1 MEVEEFIKAPT
12 LEALEDARKSEL
24 IAVAK
29 RVNLAKVKS
38 TMRREEIHRAIVEH
52 YVSKGVFP
60 QGELGVVSIEKP
72 AGDAVQVQLEKL
84 RLEHEFRVRQ
94 LEHEEKQL
102 ERQERELER
111 REKERELERRE
122 REKEVERQERE
133 RQLEREERERDRQL
147 EREEKQREREFELEK
162 LKIRA
167 EQGLVPNQGGGF
179 RATQEVR
186 LVPPFDDT
194 DVDRYFLHFEK
205 VAISQDWPRDKWV
218 VLLQSVL
225 KGKAQEAYSALSAE
239 DAQRYEVMKEAILR
253 IYELVP
259 EAYRQRFR
267 NARKRWDRTYLEFAR
282 EMQTYCERW
291 CASKGVE
298 GDYDRLLQLIL
309 IEQFKGCVPEGMR
322 PYLDEKEAATL
333 AATAKLADEY
343 ALTHKMKFAPSKG
356 YQKGSQDG
364 GESPPEKSESKPGTS
379 EKDKVDREQS
389 GRKSPG
395 VVCYNCG
402 KVGHFASRCFAPRKE
417 TGKGKAEI
425 LNGCIELLSE
435 PLGKDR
441 SEKVQEG
448 RERFISAGLVSVKE
462 GLKPVPVRI
471 WRDTGA
477 CQSLILKSVLEFS
490 SETQTGEVEVKGVGE
505 GTESVPLH
513 QIHLQSNLVSGLVT
527 IGVRSELPMKDV
539 EVLLGNDIAG
549 GIVFPVVRL
558 TGQPASME
566 APPAMVNLAETFLP
580 TFYETGCSEI
590 RGSEGAGTDVAV
602 ARKEFV
608 QTQERD
614 EGLMVFAETALSD
627 TALTSYCADEEVLR
641 KKGKSSTAS
650 ADEEWGVVQKSYG
663 DEVFNMAHEVPPGG
677 HLAVLEE
684 TVGGI
689 MKEIYRLPR
698 GKNVIDHDRRELR
711 RSPAFDMLTNLV
723 GVSVEINEARGPL
736 IREKNHFEKIRMG
749 SVRWEKA
756 IVLAR
761 STDKV
766 SPLIPEQSKSLEG
779 VIKRLA
785 PMCLIVPRKCKELG
799 RWVIVV
805 TIGQPSKQHPYF
817 SSNSVTKGLMNT
829 EVCIGNLTRLSE
841 ASLIVNLEKN
851 EFGHTRVTYLGIVVT
866 QGQLAVMQATVQAI
880 ADHPTPT
887 DKRALR
893 RLLEMVG
900 YCRKFCNNSA
910 VNTRPP
916 PTSPCERKLSRNGTT
931 LVIVVRD
938 KTK

>member
-1 MEVEEFIKAPT
+1 METEEFIKAPT

-24 IAVAK
+24 VAVAK
-29 RVNLAKVKS
+29 RLNLAKVKS

-52 YVSKGVFP
+52 YVSKGMFP

-94 LEHEEKQL
+94 LEHKEKQ
-102 ERQERELER
+102 
-111 REKERELERRE
+111 
-122 REKEVERQERE
+122 RE
-133 RQLEREERERDRQL
+133 RQLEREEKERDRQL
-147 EREEKQREREFELEK
+147 EREEKERQWEREERGKQREREFELEK

-225 KGKAQEAYSALSAE
+225 KGKAQQAYSALSAE
-239 DAQRYEVMKEAILR
+239 DAQKYEVVKEAILR

-259 EAYRQRFR
+259 EAYQQRFR

-448 RERFISAGLVSVKE
+448 RERFTSAGLVSVKE
-462 GLKPVPVRI
+462 RLKPVPVRI

-558 TGQPASME
+558 TGQPASIE
-566 APPAMVNLAETFLP
+566 APPMDSQVHHGAAVVNLAVVVNLAETFLP
-580 TFYETGCSEI
+580 TLYETRCSET

-627 TALTSYCADEEVLR
+627 TALTRELVGYCAEEEVL
-641 KKGKSSTAS
+641 KGKSSTVP

-677 HLAVLEE
+677 HFAVLEE

-736 IREKNHFEKIRMG
+736 IRGKNHFEKIRMG
-749 SVRWEKA
+749 SIKWEKV

-766 SPLIPEQSKSLEG
+766 SLLIPEQSESLEE

-785 PMCLIVPRKCKELG
+785 PVCLIVPRKCKELG
-799 RWVIVV
+799 RWVMSV
-805 TIGQPSKQHPYF
+805 TIGQPSKEHSYIM
-817 SSNSVTKGLMNT
+817 SNSVTKGLMNT
-829 EVCIGNLTRLSE
+829 EVCIGNLIRLSE

-866 QGQLAVMQATVQAI
+866 
-880 ADHPTPT
+880 
-887 DKRALR
+887 RAAGSDASYSA
-893 RLLEMVG
+893 G
-900 YCRKFCNNSA
+900 YR
-910 VNTRPP
+910 
-916 PTSPCERKLSRNGTT
+916 
-931 LVIVVRD
+931 
-938 KTK
+938 

>member
-1 MEVEEFIKAPT
+1 MEAEEFIKAPT

-29 RVNLAKVKS
+29 RLNLAKVKA

-72 AGDAVQVQLEKL
+72 AGDVVQVQLEKL

-94 LEHEEKQL
+94 LEHEEKEREL
-102 ERQERELER
+102 ERQERD
-111 REKERELERRE
+111 
-122 REKEVERQERE
+122 
-133 RQLEREERERDRQL
+133 RQLEREEKERDRQL

-186 LVPPFDDT
+186 LVLPFDDT

-205 VAISQDWPRDKWV
+205 VAINQDWPRDKWA

-225 KGKAQEAYSALSAE
+225 KGKAQQAYSALSAE
-239 DAQRYEVMKEAILR
+239 DAQRYEVVKEAILR

-259 EAYRQRFR
+259 EAHRQRFR
-267 NARKRWDRTYLEFAR
+267 NAKKQWDRTCLEFAR
-282 EMQTYCERW
+282 EMQIYCERW

-298 GDYDRLLQLIL
+298 RDYDRLLQLIL

-356 YQKGSQDG
+356 YQKGIQDG

-402 KVGHFASRCFAPRKE
+402 KAGHFASRCFAPKKE
-417 TGKGKAEI
+417 TGKGKTAM

-490 SETQTGEVEVKGVGE
+490 SETQTGEVEIKGVGE
-505 GTESVPLH
+505 GTESLPLH
-513 QIHLQSNLVSGLVT
+513 QIHLQSNLVSGPVT

-539 EVLLGNDIAG
+539 EVLLSNDLDG

-558 TGQPASME
+558 TGQPASIE
-566 APPAMVNLAETFLP
+566 APPMDSQVHHGTAIVNLAETFLP
-580 TFYETGCSEI
+580 TLYETGCSET

-602 ARKEFV
+602 
-608 QTQERD
+608 
-614 EGLMVFAETALSD
+614 
-627 TALTSYCADEEVLR
+627 
-641 KKGKSSTAS
+641 
-650 ADEEWGVVQKSYG
+650 
-663 DEVFNMAHEVPPGG
+663 P
-677 HLAVLEE
+677 
-684 TVGGI
+684 
-689 MKEIYRLPR
+689 
-698 GKNVIDHDRRELR
+698 GKNLCRR
-711 RSPAFDMLTNLV
+711 RSET
-723 GVSVEINEARGPL
+723 RG
-736 IREKNHFEKIRMG
+736 
-749 SVRWEKA
+749 
-756 IVLAR
+756 
-761 STDKV
+761 
-766 SPLIPEQSKSLEG
+766 
-779 VIKRLA
+779 
-785 PMCLIVPRKCKELG
+785 
-799 RWVIVV
+799 
-805 TIGQPSKQHPYF
+805 
-817 SSNSVTKGLMNT
+817 
-829 EVCIGNLTRLSE
+829 
-841 ASLIVNLEKN
+841 
-851 EFGHTRVTYLGIVVT
+851 
-866 QGQLAVMQATVQAI
+866 
-880 ADHPTPT
+880 
-887 DKRALR
+887 
-893 RLLEMVG
+893 
-900 YCRKFCNNSA
+900 
-910 VNTRPP
+910 
-916 PTSPCERKLSRNGTT
+916 
-931 LVIVVRD
+931 
-938 KTK
+938 

>member
-60 QGELGVVSIEKP
+60 QGELGEVSVEKP

-94 LEHEEKQL
+94 LEH
-102 ERQERELER
+102 
-111 REKERELERRE
+111 
-122 REKEVERQERE
+122 
-133 RQLEREERERDRQL
+133 EERERDRQL

-205 VAISQDWPRDKWV
+205 VAISQEWPRDKWV

-225 KGKAQEAYSALSAE
+225 KGKAQQAYSALSAE
-239 DAQRYEVMKEAILR
+239 DAQKYEVVKEAILR

-462 GLKPVPVRI
+462 RLKPVPVRI

-580 TFYETGCSEI
+580 TLYETGCSEI

-614 EGLMVFAETALSD
+614 EGLMVLAETALSD
-627 TALTSYCADEEVLR
+627 TALTRELVGYCADEEVLR

-677 HLAVLEE
+677 HFAVLEE

-689 MKEIYRLPR
+689 MKESYRLPR

-736 IREKNHFEKIRMG
+736 IRGKKPF
-749 SVRWEKA
+749 
-756 IVLAR
+756 
-761 STDKV
+761 
-766 SPLIPEQSKSLEG
+766 
-779 VIKRLA
+779 
-785 PMCLIVPRKCKELG
+785 
-799 RWVIVV
+799 
-805 TIGQPSKQHPYF
+805 
-817 SSNSVTKGLMNT
+817 
-829 EVCIGNLTRLSE
+829 
-841 ASLIVNLEKN
+841 
-851 EFGHTRVTYLGIVVT
+851 
-866 QGQLAVMQATVQAI
+866 
-880 ADHPTPT
+880 
-887 DKRALR
+887 
-893 RLLEMVG
+893 
-900 YCRKFCNNSA
+900 
-910 VNTRPP
+910 
-916 PTSPCERKLSRNGTT
+916 
-931 LVIVVRD
+931 
-938 KTK
+938 